1 VAVSDPQSDALP
13 RVDVRFGSAAAPPY
27 AAIVSLHGEHDL
39 ATAAT
44 IRDAL
49 SPLYGPIL
57 LDLSPC
63 EFIDSTVIR
72 TLLDKHRQL
81 ETDGHRLELLVPPDR
96 KVIRRVLDVSGL
108 RLVLT
113 VHDTMPSS

>member
-1 VAVSDPQSDALP
+1 
-13 RVDVRFGSAAAPPY
+13 VRFGSSAAPPY

-49 SPLYGPIL
+49 SSLYGPIL

-72 TLLDKHRQL
+72 AVLDKHRQL
-81 ETDGHRLELLVPPDR
+81 EPDGHRLELLVPSDR
-96 KVIRRVLDVSGL
+96 KAISRVLDVSGL
-108 RLVLT
+108 RQILT
-113 VHDTMPSS
+113 VHDTLPGSPSETRPATP